1 MFRGIPADAFD
12 FFEELA
18 ADNTKTWWTANKE
31 RYETNLRGPVEAL
44 LGELAAEFGPGKIF
58 RPYRDVRFAK
68 DKTPYK
74 TNLGATTRAKDGSV
88 FYLALSPEGMYLGGG
103 YYRMAKDQIARYR
116 AAVAD
121 DETGAEL
128 AKLVLA
134 ADKAGF
140 EVGGEQLKRVPPGFD
155 KEHPRGDLLRHK
167 GLYFGMQLEPAAWM
181 GTKKA
186 AERVATTWRKLRPT
200 NAWLHANVGPSTDPD
215 AWSNG

>member
-1 MFRGIPADAFD
+1 MFTGIPADAFD

-31 RYETNLRGPVEAL
+31 RYESNVRGPTEAL
-44 LGELAAEFGPGKIF
+44 LSELAAEFGPGKIF

-74 TNLGATTRAKDGSV
+74 TNLGATTRASDGSIYY
-88 FYLALSPEGMYLGGG
+88 FALSPEGMYLGGG

-121 DETGAEL
+121 DTTGAEL
-128 AKLVLA
+128 ASLVAA
-134 ADKAGF
+134 ADTAGF

-167 GLYFGMQLEPAAWM
+167 GLYFGMQLAPAAWM

-186 AERVATTWRKLRPT
+186 VERVATTWHTLQPT
-200 NAWLHANVGPSTDPD
+200 NTWLHANVGASTDPD
-215 AWSNG
+215 AWGNG